1 MSLKIY
7 LFHLIFVVSIFS
19 CNYQKTMTTSNKAP
33 NLKSENN
40 TEIISAPIVYKSF
53 VKKNGEETTEK
64 EMYLQRSIQDYFIK
78 FCESNVTQ
86 RQLETYLRDHRKND
100 LVQTVSLEVTFKKG
114 EWDAC
119 DEDQSVQSRVGE
131 YIIIHKIIE

>member
-1 MSLKIY
+1 MIY
-7 LFHLIFVVSIFS
+7 RTIIILIILSS

-33 NLKSENN
+33 NLQSENN

-53 VKKNGEETTEK
+53 VKKNGEETLEK
-64 EMYLQRSIQDYFIK
+64 EMYVQRSIQDYFIK
-78 FCESNVTQ
+78 FCESGVTR

-100 LVQTVSLEVTFKKG
+100 LVQTVSLEVSFKKG

-119 DEDQSVQSRVGE
+119 DKDQPVQSRVGE

>member
-1 MSLKIY
+1 
-7 LFHLIFVVSIFS
+7 
-19 CNYQKTMTTSNKAP
+19 MTTSNKAP

-78 FCESNVTQ
+78 F
-86 RQLETYLRDHRKND
+86 L
-100 LVQTVSLEVTFKKG
+100 
-114 EWDAC
+114 
-119 DEDQSVQSRVGE
+119 
-131 YIIIHKIIE
+131 